1 VSRTI
6 GSSLPEPL
14 QERLRGDDLAARL
27 GIAVVIVTTDGDGW
41 PHPAMVSYGELMA
54 PDARR
59 VRLAIHR
66 ASGTADNLRR
76 RGRITL
82 CFVEA
87 GMAYYVKAAV
97 ALPEEPVPGCP
108 DLVRFEAIVEQVL
121 ADEARADSEPGA
133 AIVDGVRFCTGR
145 PAAAVLRDWRRVVGG
160 LRGHV

>member
-1 VSRTI
+1 MGRFTRRGGKAKI
-6 GSSLPEPL
+6 QRGKSSYEV
-14 QERLRGDDLAARL
+14 LAAQFGVGR
-27 GIAVVIVTTDGDGW
+27 ATV
-41 PHPAMVSYGELMA
+41 PS
-54 PDARR
+54 R
-59 VRLAIHR
+59 AIRR

-87 GMAYYVKAAV
+87 GMAYYVKASV
-97 ALPEEPVPGCP
+97 ALPEESMPGCP